1 MAKGLQKHQE
11 RLDAL
16 NALGRHLA
24 RRAGS
29 KCELCEAAGVRLNP
43 FEVPPVPAD
52 EPELER
58 TLLLCVRCQ
67 DGAKGGHLA
76 KGEWLFLQGSAWS
89 DFPPVQVTAVRIL
102 RRLDDSGEA
111 WASELLD
118 SLYLGEE
125 VQAWL

>member
-11 RLDAL
+11 RLDAV

-29 KCELCEAAGVRLNP
+29 KCELCEAGGVRLEAY
-43 FEVPPVPAD
+43 EVPPAPAV

-58 TLLLCVRCQ
+58 TLLMCVRCHE
-67 DGAKGGHLA
+67 GAKGGQLA

-89 DFPPVQVTAVRIL
+89 DFAPVQVTAVRLL
-102 RRLDDSGEA
+102 RRLDEAGEG

-118 SLYLGEE
+118 GLYLSDE
-125 VQAWL
+125 VQDWL